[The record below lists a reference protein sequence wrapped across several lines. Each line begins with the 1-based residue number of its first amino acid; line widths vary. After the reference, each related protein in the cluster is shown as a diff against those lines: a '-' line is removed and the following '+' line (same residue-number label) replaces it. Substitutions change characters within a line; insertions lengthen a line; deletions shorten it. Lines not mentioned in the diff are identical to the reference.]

1 MKKFIFVLSLM
12 FALISCGGGQTAEVS
27 SNAVDSTVVDT
38 LDVDTTVV
46 DTVVIDSTVC

>member
-1 MKKFIFVLSLM
+1 MKRIIIILSLV
-12 FALISCGGGQTAEVS
+12 FALVACGGGQTAEVS

-38 LDVDTTVV
+38 LNVDTTVV